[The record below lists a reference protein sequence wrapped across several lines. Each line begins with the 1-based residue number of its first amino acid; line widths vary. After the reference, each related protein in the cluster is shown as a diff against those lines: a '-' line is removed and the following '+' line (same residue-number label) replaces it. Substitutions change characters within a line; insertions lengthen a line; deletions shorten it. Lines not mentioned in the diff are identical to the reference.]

1 MNKQQA
7 KFFFL
12 WLVLPLLLT
21 SGCCKRLE
29 SNPARPGNVRGWLE
43 FQRDDGIEVV
53 GEFLLKKGEATED
66 GGLGIQLIDTI
77 QGKECRGTESMG
89 PSAVVRFYRT
99 TTKEKILEI
108 ELRKTNTQ
116 LINFSPAL
124 VEGYRISTISIT
136 EVNTREGW
144 IWFELWK

>member
-1 MNKQQA
+1 MNKRQA

-12 WLVLPLLLT
+12 WLVLPLILT
-21 SGCCKRLE
+21 SGCCTRLE
-29 SNPARPGNVRGWLE
+29 SNPARPSNVRGWQE
-43 FQRDDGIEVV
+43 FQRQDGIKVA
-53 GEFLLKKGEATED
+53 GGFLLQKGEATEH

-108 ELRKTNTQ
+108 ELRKANTQ
-116 LINFSPAL
+116 LINFNPAL
-124 VEGYRISTISIT
+124 VEEYGISTISIT